1 MRRLAQLSN
10 MDDIPDE
17 TTILKLPTPAGDPWP
32 GGEVVIRAH
41 GEQIRLINARSTPHI
56 PICRV
61 AD

>member
-1 MRRLAQLSN
+1 
-10 MDDIPDE
+10 MDNIPDG

-41 GEQIRLINARSTPHI
+41 GERIRLIDARSTPHI